1 MLEAAYEGKFEAA
14 PLRFGEAITNRV
26 AKAGC
31 QFYTLDL
38 AQQHID
44 AGFCIGAH
52 SVAGS
57 KFKLLMFEA
66 TEEGQWELL
75 LQEDSTKVLHMREA
89 QYRADSHPLNGKP
102 PNPNFNPTERQ

>member
-14 PLRFGEAITNRV
+14 PLRFGEAITARV

-38 AQQHID
+38 EQRHID

-66 TEEGQWELL
+66 TEAGQWELL
-75 LQEDSTKVLHMREA
+75 LQEDSTKVLLSAEK
-89 QYRADSHPLNGKP
+89 G
-102 PNPNFNPTERQ
+102 

>member
-1 MLEAAYEGKFEAA
+1 MDARPLRAQVLEAAYEGKFEAA
-14 PLRFGEAITNRV
+14 PLRFGEAITARV

-31 QFYTLDL
+31 QFYTLGL
-38 AQQHID
+38 EQRHID

-66 TEEGQWELL
+66 TQEGQWELL
-75 LQEDSTKVLHMREA
+75 LQEDSTRVRV
-89 QYRADSHPLNGKP
+89 PLI
-102 PNPNFNPTERQ
+102 PTCWKLQRV